1 MVDLCG
7 YLKGQRDELERVT
20 EHLKDIWNRTH
31 PEGQKFK
38 DMAGPLKEV
47 LRKYSKEEHMAAD
60 QAQVQSGGLQTKE
73 GEIREASSESK
84 SGVEAESKAEKVSDS
99 KVNVK
104 AEAIDGE

>member
-38 DMAGPLKEV
+38 DMAGPLKEM
-47 LRKYSKEEHMAAD
+47 LRNYSKEEHMAAD
-60 QAQVQSGGLQTKE
+60 QVQVQSGGLQTKE
-73 GEIREASSESK
+73 GEVREASESK
-84 SGVEAESKAEKVSDS
+84 SGVEAESKAEVSDS

-104 AEAIDGE
+104 AEAIDRE